1 MTRDRLAE
9 LKVRYRAAN
18 GDAGKGVPVESV
30 EILDSFLDKVNSTS
44 KLVDEISN
52 NVAQIKAC
60 QLRILSNPTT
70 DPVTSSRLD
79 EHMRNV
85 KNLSLRVGKELKA
98 LEESAKTDH
107 LLPSSGIDRI
117 KSYQHSALLK
127 KFQTVMEDYNSSQL
141 EYRNKCKSRIKLQ
154 LRVVGAD
161 VSDDKVEDMLE
172 STNPCVFTDAVL
184 EQTTAAKKS
193 LMEIEAR
200 HADII
205 KLEKSIEEMKEM
217 FAQIALLVD
226 QQGDL
231 IDNIEHNVGMAVDR
245 VEAAKTSVGKA
256 VEKQKSARKVWPTF
270 YSSCM
275 VILGENV
282 RIYHLCYPPYC
293 VRFCHWR
300 VMFTLAIRVCKTVF
314 STLSV

>member
-9 LKVRYRAAN
+9 LRVRYQAAN
-18 GDAGKGVPVESV
+18 GDAGKGVPIESV
-30 EILDSFLDKVNSTS
+30 EILDSFLDKVNSAS
-44 KLVDEISN
+44 KLVDEILN
-52 NVAQIKAC
+52 NVTQVKAL
-60 QLRILSNPTT
+60 QLRILSNPTA
-70 DPVTSSRLD
+70 DPD

-117 KSYQHSALLK
+117 KFYQHSALLK
-127 KFQTVMEDYNSSQL
+127 KFQAVMEDYNRSQL
-141 EYRNKCKSRIKLQ
+141 EYRDKCKSRIKLQ
-154 LRVVGAD
+154 LQVAGAEF
-161 VSDDKVEDMLE
+161 SDEKVEDMLE

-193 LMEIEAR
+193 LLEIEAR

-217 FAQIALLVD
+217 FTQIALLVD

-245 VEAAKTSVGKA
+245 VEAAKASVGKA
-256 VEKQKSARKVWPTF
+256 VEKQKSARKKKIIC
-270 YSSCM
+270 YI
-275 VILGENV
+275 ILGV
-282 RIYHLCYPPYC
+282 LVLILII
-293 VRFCHWR
+293 
-300 VMFTLAIRVCKTVF
+300 TLASLFGLT
-314 STLSV
+314 

>member
-9 LKVRYRAAN
+9 LKVRYQAAN
-18 GDAGKGVPVESV
+18 GGVGKGVPVEGV
-30 EILDSFLDKVNSTS
+30 EILDSFLEGVDSTS
-44 KLVDEISN
+44 KLVDEISS
-52 NVAQIKAC
+52 NVTQIKAC
-60 QLRILSNPTT
+60 QLHILSNPAADSGILICTFIALL
-70 DPVTSSRLD
+70 VTSSRLD

-98 LEESAKTDH
+98 LEESAKTDR
-107 LLPSSGIDRI
+107 LLPLSGIDRI

-127 KFQTVMEDYNSSQL
+127 RFQAVMEDYNRSQL
-141 EYRNKCKSRIKLQ
+141 EYRDKCKSRIKLQ
-154 LRVVGAD
+154 LQVAGAD
-161 VSDDKVEDMLE
+161 INDEKVENMLE
-172 STNPCVFTDAVL
+172 STNPCVFTEAVL

-217 FAQIALLVD
+217 FAQIALLVG

-231 IDNIEHNVGMAVDR
+231 IDNIEHNVGMTVDR

-256 VEKQKSARKVWPTF
+256 VEKQKSARKVWLVF
-270 YSSCM
+270 CSLHVAM
-275 VILGENV
+275 VGV
-282 RIYHLCYPPYC
+282 RCASFI
-293 VRFCHWR
+293 FGTS
-300 VMFTLAIRVCKTVF
+300 FTVCAFVTICLF
-314 STLSV
+314 PH